1 MRTVRYIF
9 LSVIFCGLWATP
21 VLAEDKSQMGKSE
34 VRTVDWFLAPEN
46 KVAMEATLKECNN
59 NPGQFRNDPNCVNAA
74 EANHKS
80 WGKRAGVPKF

>member
-9 LSVIFCGLWATP
+9 LSFIFCALWAVP
-21 VLAEDKSQMGKSE
+21 VLAETESQMGKPE
-34 VRTVDWFLAPEN
+34 VRTVDWFLEN
-46 KVAMEATLKECNN
+46 KDALKATLKECNN